1 MNGEIYFALTA
12 LLAFFLILR
21 IKFTFTRKRNILIDE
36 KKNQLKSLY
45 KNEAVFLCNFIE
57 KVEWNLLQLHGESFN
72 SPLSPGMSLEIDGVG
87 YIIKR
92 VYADDDTPL
101 EPNAEVAAGVSD
113 TPIIIEKGVLS
124 LNSFRQ
130 KLGREIV
137 IPLKLK

>member
-1 MNGEIYFALTA
+1 MSGEIYFALTA

-21 IKFTFTRKRNILIDE
+21 IKFTLMQKRNILINE

-92 VYADDDTPL
+92 VYADDETPL

-113 TPIIIEKGVLS
+113 TPIIIEKGMLN

-130 KLGREIV
+130 ELGRKIV

>member
-1 MNGEIYFALTA
+1 M
-12 LLAFFLILR
+12 
-21 IKFTFTRKRNILIDE
+21 IDE

-57 KVEWNLLQLHGESFN
+57 KVGGSLLQLYGESFN
-72 SPLSPGMSLEIDGVG
+72 SPLRPGMSLEIDGVG
-87 YIIKR
+87 YIIRR
-92 VYADDDTPL
+92 VYADDETPL

>member
-1 MNGEIYFALTA
+1 MSGEIYFALTA

-21 IKFTFTRKRNILIDE
+21 IKFTLMQKRNILINE

-87 YIIKR
+87 YII
-92 VYADDDTPL
+92 
-101 EPNAEVAAGVSD
+101 N
-113 TPIIIEKGVLS
+113 EKGMLN

-130 KLGREIV
+130 ELGRKIV